1 MNEAQNVENTD
12 ISQLCYVR
20 SLDLKPSPPV
30 LFYDGNTHTPSAV
43 RPSFLPTFRQSV
55 ALPYF
60 SCTVLEARTRCRP
73 MGGGTDPASDASGPC
88 SDR

>member
-1 MNEAQNVENTD
+1 M
-12 ISQLCYVR
+12 LCQVIR
-20 SLDLKPSPPV
+20 LKALPAGP
-30 LFYDGNTHTPSAV
+30 FYDGNTHTPSAV